1 MKFLFL
7 GAGAIG
13 TYVGGSLAAAGDE
26 VTFIERPET
35 AAVIAEPSAS
45 GASPAIF
52 SSVVPRRGVSST
64 AKSPKFSPRPTS
76 MPSTWARFWPG
87 PSTAAISSNG

>member
-35 AAVIAEPSAS
+35 AAVIAEHGLKVQRSALAATWPRI
-45 GASPAIF
+45 GAL
-52 SSVVPRRGVSST
+52 R
-64 AKSPKFSPRPTS
+64 
-76 MPSTWARFWPG
+76 WP
-87 PSTAAISSNG
+87 